1 MRRAIQVTEVISNP
15 RYKGGQG
22 GSHAKKKKDK
32 FWSPKTLG
40 KKHTLMVGL
49 FSQLTLGFIF
59 VMLYLQPTV

>member
-22 GSHAKKKKDK
+22 GSHAKKKDK

-40 KKHTLMVGL
+40 KEHTLMVGL
-49 FSQLTLGFIF
+49 FFLG
-59 VMLYLQPTV
+59 